1 MGFQEIIVLIQ
12 TVISAISLVVSL
24 IALSTA
30 NSVKKKVEKNS
41 HIKKKSS
48 QVAIGSKNEQRIEN

>member
-1 MGFQEIIVLIQ
+1 MGFQDILALIQ
-12 TVISAISLVVSL
+12 TVISVISLVVSL

-30 NSVKKKVEKNS
+30 NNVKKKVEKNS
-41 HIKKKSS
+41 YIKKKSS